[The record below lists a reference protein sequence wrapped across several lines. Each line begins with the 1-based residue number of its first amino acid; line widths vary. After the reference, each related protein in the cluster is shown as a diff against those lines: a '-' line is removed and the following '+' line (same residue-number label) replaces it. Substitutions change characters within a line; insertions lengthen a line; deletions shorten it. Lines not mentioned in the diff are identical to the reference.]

1 MPRWTPTSR
10 WRATS
15 TGTPWYVRSAAGFSL
30 RGEFAH
36 SVNLRHASGEPLQ
49 LVFDPQFDPMIERA
63 EEMRFGDVTVRV
75 VTTSDLIEMKDRA
88 AADPARRRS
97 KALRDAADAAL
108 LRGDVPDPDEG
119 W

>member
-1 MPRWTPTSR
+1 
-10 WRATS
+10 
-15 TGTPWYVRSAAGFSL
+15 
-30 RGEFAH
+30 
-36 SVNLRHASGEPLQ
+36 
-49 LVFDPQFDPMIERA
+49 MIERA
-63 EEMRFGDVTVRV
+63 EEMRFGDVRVRV

-88 AADPARRRS
+88 AAGPSRRRS